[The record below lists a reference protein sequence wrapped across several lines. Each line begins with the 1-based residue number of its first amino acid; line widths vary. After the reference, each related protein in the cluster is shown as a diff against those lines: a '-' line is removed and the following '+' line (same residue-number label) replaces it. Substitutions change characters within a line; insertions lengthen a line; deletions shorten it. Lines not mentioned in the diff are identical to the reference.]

1 MATST
6 ENGGSLTIRNPNGAL
21 LDRAP
26 HKNVDKIRAA
36 IDYTAATSGF
46 RRELIEKDYF
56 CSIVLAFLFS
66 EETPLV
72 FKGGTCL
79 NKIHVGFYRLSED
92 LDFSIA
98 MNIGA
103 TRGDRRKA
111 MDPAKR
117 QFSSIQKAV
126 PALKIVS
133 DLAGHNEGRQYTA
146 TLAYQSAVAPMPGTI
161 KFEVGLREPLFDEV
175 QRSSSRT
182 LIQDPFKKVDLL
194 AVASVNCLS
203 VREAFSEKIRA
214 ALTRKEPAIRDLF
227 DLDYA
232 IRHQKIDL
240 NDAGLL
246 DYARR
251 KIAIPGTNAIDI
263 TASRVEAMRLQLKT
277 ELQPVLRQDDYDA
290 FDFDQAV
297 VQIVGLANVLK

>member
-1 MATST
+1 MS
-6 ENGGSLTIRNPNGAL
+6 NPNGEL

-26 HKNVDKIRAA
+26 HINVDKFRAA
-36 IDYTAATSGF
+36 IEYTAATTGF

-111 MDPAKR
+111 MEPAKR

-126 PALKIVS
+126 PALKIVCE
-133 DLAGHNEGRQYTA
+133 LAGYNEGRQYTA

-182 LIQDPFKKVDLL
+182 LVQDPFKKVDLL
-194 AVASVNCLS
+194 SNATVNCLS
-203 VREAFSEKIRA
+203 AREAFSEKIRA

-251 KIAIPGTNAIDI
+251 KISIPGTNAIDV

-290 FDFDQAV
+290 FDFDHAV
-297 VQIVGLANVLK
+297 VQIVSLANVLK

>member
-1 MATST
+1 MS
-6 ENGGSLTIRNPNGAL
+6 NPNRAL

-26 HKNVDKIRAA
+26 HDNIDKFRAA
-36 IDYTAATSGF
+36 VAYTAATSGF
-46 RRELIEKDYF
+46 RPELIEKDYF

-66 EETPLV
+66 EETALI

-98 MNIGA
+98 MNLEA

-111 MDPAKR
+111 IEPVKR
-117 QFSSIQKAV
+117 QFSPIQKAV

-133 DLAGHNEGRQYTA
+133 ELAGHNEGRQYTA
-146 TLAYQSAVAPMPGTI
+146 TLAYQSIVAPMPGTI
-161 KFEVGLREPLFDEV
+161 KFEVGLREPLFDNV
-175 QRSSSRT
+175 QRASSRT
-182 LIQDPFKKVDLL
+182 LVQDPFKKIDLFSI
-194 AVASVNCLS
+194 ASVNCLS
-203 VREAFSEKIRA
+203 AKEAFAEKIRA
-214 ALTRKEPAIRDLF
+214 ALTRKDPAIRDLF

-232 IRHQKIDL
+232 IRHHKIDL
-240 NDAGLL
+240 NDAELL

-251 KIAIPGTNAIDI
+251 KIAIPGTNYIDVNAPRI
-263 TASRVEAMRLQLKT
+263 EAMRLQLKT
-277 ELQPVLRQDDYDA
+277 ELQPVLRQVDYQA

-297 VQIVGLANVLK
+297 DQIVSLANMMK

>member
-1 MATST
+1 MS
-6 ENGGSLTIRNPNGAL
+6 NPNGVL

-26 HKNVDKIRAA
+26 HNSVDKFRAA
-36 IDYTAATSGF
+36 IEYTAATTGF

-111 MDPAKR
+111 MEPAKR

-133 DLAGHNEGRQYTA
+133 ELAGHNEGRQYTA

-182 LIQDPFKKVDLL
+182 LVQDPFKKVDLL
-194 AVASVNCLS
+194 SVAAVNCLS
-203 VREAFSEKIRA
+203 AREAFSEKIRA

-240 NDAGLL
+240 SDAGLL

-251 KIAIPGTNAIDI
+251 KIAIPGTNAIDV
-263 TASRVEAMRLQLKT
+263 TASRIEAMRLQLKT

-297 VQIVGLANVLK
+297 VQIVGLASALK

>member
-1 MATST
+1 MTTS
-6 ENGGSLTIRNPNGAL
+6 NPNGAL
-21 LDRAP
+21 LDMAP
-26 HKNVDKIRAA
+26 HNNVDKFRAA

-56 CSIVLAFLFS
+56 CSIVLAFIFA

-111 MDPAKR
+111 MEPAKR

-182 LIQDPFKKVDLL
+182 LVQDPFKKVDLL
-194 AVASVNCLS
+194 AIASVNCLS

-232 IRHQKIDL
+232 IRHKTIDL
-240 NDAGLL
+240 NDSGLL
-246 DYARR
+246 EYARR

>member
-1 MATST
+1 MS
-6 ENGGSLTIRNPNGAL
+6 NPNGAL

-26 HKNVDKIRAA
+26 HNNVDKFRAA
-36 IDYTAATSGF
+36 IEYTAATTGL

-111 MDPAKR
+111 MEPAKR
-117 QFSSIQKAV
+117 QFSSIQKAA

-133 DLAGHNEGRQYTA
+133 ELAGHNEGRQYTA

-182 LIQDPFKKVDLL
+182 LVQDPFKKVDLL
-194 AVASVNCLS
+194 TIESVNCLS
-203 VREAFSEKIRA
+203 AREAFSEKIRA

-240 NDAGLL
+240 SDAGLL

-251 KIAIPGTNAIDI
+251 KIAIPGTNAIDV
-263 TASRVEAMRLQLKT
+263 TASRIEAMRLQLKT
-277 ELQPVLRQDDYDA
+277 ELQSVLRKDDYEA
-290 FDFDQAV
+290 FDFDHAV
-297 VQIVGLANVLK
+297 VQIVSLANVLK

>member
-1 MATST
+1 M
-6 ENGGSLTIRNPNGAL
+6 
-21 LDRAP
+21 
-26 HKNVDKIRAA
+26 DKFRAA
-36 IDYTAATSGF
+36 IEYTAATTGF
-46 RRELIEKDYF
+46 LRELIEKDYF
-56 CSIVLAFLFS
+56 CSIVLAFLFR
-66 EETPLV
+66 EETPLI

-98 MNIGA
+98 MSIGA

-111 MDPAKR
+111 MEPAKR
-117 QFSSIQKAV
+117 QFSSIQKAI

-133 DLAGHNEGRQYTA
+133 ELAGHNEGRQYTA

-182 LIQDPFKKVDLL
+182 LVQDPFKKIDLL
-194 AVASVNCLS
+194 SIATVNCLS
-203 VREAFSEKIRA
+203 AREAFSEKIRA
-214 ALTRKEPAIRDLF
+214 ALTRKDPAIRDLF

-240 NDAGLL
+240 SDAKLL

-251 KIAIPGTNAIDI
+251 KIAIPGTNPIDVS
-263 TASRVEAMRLQLKT
+263 ASRIDAMRLQLKT
-277 ELQPVLRQDDYDA
+277 ELQPVLRPNEYGT
-290 FDFDQAV
+290 FDFDQAI

>member
-1 MATST
+1 MS
-6 ENGGSLTIRNPNGAL
+6 NPNEAL
-21 LDRAP
+21 LEKSP
-26 HKNVDKIRAA
+26 HNNVDKFRAA
-36 IDYTAATSGF
+36 IEYTAATTGF

-98 MNIGA
+98 MDLGA

-111 MDPAKR
+111 MEPTKDR
-117 QFSSIQKAV
+117 FSSLQKGV

-133 DLAGHNEGRQYTA
+133 ELAGHNEGRQYTA
-146 TLAYQSAVAPMPGTI
+146 TLAYQSAVAPMPGRI
-161 KFEVGLREPLFDEV
+161 KFEVGLREPLFDSV
-175 QRSSSRT
+175 QQSPSRT
-182 LIQDPFKKVDLL
+182 LVQDPFKKVDLL
-194 AVASVNCLS
+194 TAVSVNCLS
-203 VREAFSEKIRA
+203 TREAFSEKIRA

-240 NDAGLL
+240 NDTGLL

-263 TASRVEAMRLQLKT
+263 TASRVDAMRLQLKT
-277 ELQPVLRQDDYDA
+277 ELQPVLRQDDYNA

>member
-1 MATST
+1 MS
-6 ENGGSLTIRNPNGAL
+6 NPNGAL

-26 HKNVDKIRAA
+26 HNNVDKFRAA
-36 IDYTAATSGF
+36 IEYTAATTGF

-111 MDPAKR
+111 MELAKR
-117 QFSSIQKAV
+117 QFSFIQKAV

-133 DLAGHNEGRQYTA
+133 ELAGHNEGRQYTA

-161 KFEVGLREPLFDEV
+161 KFEVGLREPLFDAV

-182 LIQDPFKKVDLL
+182 LVQDPFKKVDLL
-194 AVASVNCLS
+194 SIASVNCLS
-203 VREAFSEKIRA
+203 AREAFSEKIRA
-214 ALTRKEPAIRDLF
+214 ALTRKDPAIRDLF

-240 NDAGLL
+240 SDAGLL

-251 KIAIPGTNAIDI
+251 KIAIPGTNAIDV

-290 FDFDQAV
+290 FDFDKAV
-297 VQIVGLANVLK
+297 VQIVGLADVLK

>member
-1 MATST
+1 MS
-6 ENGGSLTIRNPNGAL
+6 NPNGAL
-21 LDRAP
+21 LEKSP
-26 HKNVDKIRAA
+26 HNNFDKFRAA
-36 IDYTAATSGF
+36 IEYTAATSGF

-98 MNIGA
+98 MDLGA

-126 PALKIVS
+126 PALQIVS
-133 DLAGHNEGRQYTA
+133 ELAGHNEGRQYTA
-146 TLAYQSAVAPMPGTI
+146 TLAYQSVVAPMPGTI
-161 KFEVGLREPLFDEV
+161 KFEVGLREPLLDAV
-175 QRSSSRT
+175 QQSSSRT
-182 LIQDPFKKVDLL
+182 LVQDPFKKVDLL
-194 AVASVNCLS
+194 SVASVNCLS
-203 VREAFSEKIRA
+203 AREAFSEKIRA

-240 NDAGLL
+240 NDARLL

-251 KIAIPGTNAIDI
+251 KIAIPGTGAIDV
-263 TASRVEAMRLQLKT
+263 TASRVEAMRLQLRT
-277 ELQPVLRQDDYDA
+277 ELLPVLRQNDFDA

>member
-1 MATST
+1 MSH
-6 ENGGSLTIRNPNGAL
+6 PNGAL

-26 HKNVDKIRAA
+26 HNNVDKFRAA
-36 IDYTAATSGF
+36 IEYTAATTGF

-98 MNIGA
+98 MNLGA

-111 MDPAKR
+111 LDPAKR

-133 DLAGHNEGRQYTA
+133 ELADHNEGRQYTA
-146 TLAYQSAVAPMPGTI
+146 TLAYRSAVAPMPGTI
-161 KFEVGLREPLFDEV
+161 KFEVGLREPLFDAV

-182 LIQDPFKKVDLL
+182 LVLDPFKKVDLL
-194 AVASVNCLS
+194 SIATVNCLS
-203 VREAFSEKIRA
+203 AREAFSEKIRA

-232 IRHQKIDL
+232 IRHKKIDL

-251 KIAIPGTNAIDI
+251 KIAIPGTNAIDVS
-263 TASRVEAMRLQLKT
+263 ASRVEAMRLQLKT
-277 ELQPVLRQDDYDA
+277 ELQPVLRQSDFEA

-297 VQIVGLANVLK
+297 VQIVGLANILK

>member
-1 MATST
+1 M
-6 ENGGSLTIRNPNGAL
+6 GNPNGAL
-21 LDRAP
+21 LERPP
-26 HKNVDKIRAA
+26 HNNVDRFRAA
-36 IDYTAATSGF
+36 IEYTAATTGF

-56 CSIVLAFLFS
+56 CSIALAFLFS

-98 MNIGA
+98 MNLGA

-111 MDPAKR
+111 MEPAKR
-117 QFSSIQKAV
+117 QFSSIQMAV

-161 KFEVGLREPLFDEV
+161 KFEVGLREPVFDEV
-175 QRSSSRT
+175 QPSSART
-182 LIQDPFKKVDLL
+182 LVQDPFKKVDLL
-194 AVASVNCLS
+194 SIATVNCLS
-203 VREAFSEKIRA
+203 AREAFSEKIRA

-232 IRHQKIDL
+232 ICHQKVDL
-240 NDAGLL
+240 NDTGLL

-251 KIAIPGTNAIDI
+251 KIAIPGTNAIDV
-263 TASRVEAMRLQLKT
+263 TASRVDALRLQLRT
-277 ELQPVLRQDDYDA
+277 ELQPVLRQVDYDI
-290 FDFDQAV
+290 FDFDRAV
-297 VQIVGLANVLK
+297 AQIVRLAKILK